1 MGWDPKILQNAVDNF
16 VTTDAG
22 QADNVYYNNYFQ
34 KPKVSGAQCSIPPMV
49 DEQIHGNLP
58 QLTGCNPVTDTP
70 VHVQNCG
77 ATKTVGVVTS
87 QIYTDVTKTKGWQ
100 YLGCGADQY
109 GNNAL
114 TGFSQDNQGMTVEN
128 CIDTC
133 SGKGFSIAGLEY
145 GSQCF
150 CGSSLPARASPIP
163 NVSGP
168 CTKPCAGNSKQN
180 CGNANA
186 LSLYTKCSGT
196 CQNAVFGPAGSQG
209 TVGTGDYGGDGVKN
223 QPGTAGSTVA
233 APAPPA
239 STASAPAV
247 SAPAQSASSVTPV
260 PTTMVLSTHSKV
272 APVNPIA
279 TATSSVT
286 LVAKPA
292 PTSGN
297 SGSNSGSVTL
307 PSGWSAQG
315 CYKDNVNPRSLSG
328 ITFAYWG
335 KPVSSSGCVSY
346 CASKGFSMA
355 GTEFGSQ
362 CFCGNSMTK
371 TAAVDASQCSMA
383 CAGAAGEK
391 CGGAGTMSLFSKIG
405 KPMMAKR
412 SAHKHKRAAHNFDDS
427 F

>member
-16 VTTDAG
+16 VTVDAG
-22 QADNVYYNNYFQ
+22 QADNVYYNGYFTQ
-34 KPKVSGAQCSIPPMV
+34 PAVSGAQCSIPPMV
-49 DEQIHGNLP
+49 DEQVHGNLP
-58 QLTGCNPVTDTP
+58 QLPGCNPVTNTP
-70 VHVQNCG
+70 VHIQNCG

-87 QIYTDVTKTKGWQ
+87 QIYTDVTKSKGWQ
-100 YLGCGADQY
+100 YIGCGADQY

-114 TGFSQDNQGMTVEN
+114 TGYREDIPTMTVET

-133 SGKGFSIAGLEY
+133 SGKGFNIAGLEY

-168 CTKPCAGNSKQN
+168 CTKPCAGNNKQN
-180 CGNANA
+180 CGNSNA
-186 LSLYTKCSGT
+186 LSLYTKCSGS

-209 TVGTGDYGGDGVKN
+209 AVGTGDDGGDGVGN
-223 QPGTAGSTVA
+223 APVTGGSTSVA

-239 STASAPAV
+239 SSASSASSAAPSPTTMVMSTLSKA
-247 SAPAQSASSVTPV
+247 APVMPLTTASSVTV
-260 PTTMVLSTHSKV
+260 
-272 APVNPIA
+272 
-279 TATSSVT
+279 
-286 LVAKPA
+286 VAKPA
-292 PTSGN
+292 PTSGSGN

-307 PSGWSAQG
+307 PSGWSSVG
-315 CYKDNVNPRSLSG
+315 CYSDNLNPRSLNG
-328 ITFAYWG
+328 ITFANLG

-371 TAAVDASQCSMA
+371 SAVVDASKCQTA

-391 CGGAGTMSLFSKIG
+391 CGGAGTLSLFSKVG
-405 KPMMAKR
+405 APKMSKR
-412 SAHKHKRAAHNFDDS
+412 SAHKHRRAAHNLFEGAS
-427 F
+427 